1 MTMTEGS
8 GDNVSKDLSSLCQ
21 PILLGTEGVPQLI
34 RSVHSG
40 TSEIRHLLLN
50 ECDLVYECKVC
61 RSLFRGLPNFIAHK
75 RVYCTELHTSS
86 RLNFVDDKPEDETIV
101 VQATEGGSTQISA
114 GVTDP
119 GNTDGPQSADVTSE
133 SRPTTREQAGGPAG
147 DTEATRKATVGQ
159 TAQSWYTGASQ
170 CHAIPNKGK
179 QCHLEIFI
187 YFLKKRLLYYLSCVL
202 LNLNTIIINLSK

>member
-101 VQATEGGSTQISA
+101 VQATEGGGTQISA

-133 SRPTTREQAGGPAG
+133 SKPTTREQAGGPAG

-179 QCHLEIFI
+179 QCHLEFF
-187 YFLKKRLLYYLSCVL
+187 FLKNYYYITFLVCCSTPSL
-202 LNLNTIIINLSK
+202 IIIIVNLSK